1 MQKPWVNQPICSS
14 GHHSDEGLIKREQ
27 LWNAWFA
34 LYLLSLR
41 SVSLTL
47 HGVQEIFR
55 AIEAAKNTYNECTM
69 LALVLRAIV
78 SSYGFSV

>member
-1 MQKPWVNQPICSS
+1 M
-14 GHHSDEGLIKREQ
+14 KREQ
-27 LWNAWFA
+27 LWNAWLA

-55 AIEAAKNTYNECTM
+55 AIKAAKYTYNECTM
-69 LALVLRAIV
+69 LARVLRAI
-78 SSYGFSV
+78 SSFYGFSV